1 MRTNSGILL
10 SVVGNV
16 VNAFRVLVL
25 ITVAAIAAT
34 VGAAAGPDV
43 DPGFCVIVNAA
54 NPAVTMTRA
63 QVARFFLKEDTT
75 WPDDRPVDPVDL
87 APTSPVRARFSKA
100 VLGRSVKAVE
110 AYWHRKVFRGEDV
123 PPVFTSSEEG
133 AAFFVASDPNA
144 IGYVSVSAAQGEGI
158 KIVPVVD

>member
-1 MRTNSGILL
+1 MRTLRFVLL
-10 SVVGNV
+10 GMVC
-16 VNAFRVLVL
+16 A
-25 ITVAAIAAT
+25 VAAT
-34 VGAAAGPDV
+34 LGVAAGPDA

-54 NPAVTMTRA
+54 NPAATMTRA

-87 APTSPVRARFSKA
+87 APTSPVRALFSKA
-100 VLGRSVKAVE
+100 VLGRSVKAIE

-133 AAFFVASDPNA
+133 AVFFVASDPNA
-144 IGYVSVSAAQGEGI
+144 IGYVSVSAVQGEGI
-158 KIVPVVD
+158 KVVPVVD